1 MNKVESYQFGRIVI
15 NGKMYDSDVI
25 IFPDRVQ
32 DDWWRENSH
41 KLSLE
46 EAGKIFAEHPEVLV
60 VGTGAFG
67 RMKVLSEVQQAANTR
82 DIQLVVQPTSE
93 ACETFNRL
101 SPSRRA
107 VVAALHLTC

>member
-1 MNKVESYQFGRIVI
+1 VNTIDDYQFGQIVI
-15 NGKMYDSDVI
+15 NGRKYSSDVV

-32 DDWWRENSH
+32 ADWRRENSH
-41 KLSLE
+41 QLSLG

-82 DIQLVVQPTSE
+82 DIQLVVQPTGE